1 MQEKKIYLLHA
12 TFLFEQC
19 FHRRGRKLE
28 AVQLCILSM
37 RSTSIINIFLFSV
50 SDFNH
55 QLSKIHE
62 QFAEDSAQLVE
73 TFRKKTSDILN
84 EG

>member
-1 MQEKKIYLLHA
+1 
-12 TFLFEQC
+12 
-19 FHRRGRKLE
+19 
-28 AVQLCILSM
+28 M